1 MHEFIYNKAYRGLAL
16 STYVDNFGIA
26 FFNIVFIIYA
36 AQLPYKTLAVS
47 LVSFATIFPTIL
59 QFLTGY
65 FADRAQFKLRS
76 MMWSK
81 WVQAVLFILL
91 AVMIQRDASLLS
103 FIIFIIINIL
113 SDLMGEFSNGL
124 EISLLKENVVPENL
138 NGAISLS
145 SAVLNLIT
153 IAGQAIGATLIV
165 AWHHNF
171 TLVALLNAAT
181 FVLAYIILWAYRLKI
196 KLPLVV
202 KVGSND
208 ETDDSDSKG
217 NVKSKNGFIQHT
229 IAVFKALQKIE
240 GIIGILVLFFL
251 VNLLASSVMGLI
263 NLSLIDFKT
272 MWLFGNYGAT
282 VAGSAIAFSSGTIAG
297 ALIQDRLNRLELPSL
312 SCLVLICL
320 AVLTGDFLLV
330 HISIV
335 LILSLF
341 AVGYLFGKIGP
352 IFSTFIITNIE
363 QNVLASSV
371 GVLNTMILVG
381 APLGQLIF
389 LGTANLSSDRNAWLI
404 YMVGVTLVFIFALG
418 LHHYSNQFKKGDAN
432 V

>member
-1 MHEFIYNKAYRGLAL
+1 MHEFIHNKAYRGLAL

-65 FADRAQFKLRS
+65 FADRTQFKLRS

-138 NGAISLS
+138 NSAISLS
-145 SAVLNLIT
+145 SAALNLIT

-165 AWHHNF
+165 VWHHNF

-202 KVGSND
+202 KAGPND
-208 ETDDSDSKG
+208 ETVDSDSKG

-240 GIIGILVLFFL
+240 GIIGILILFFL

-389 LGTANLSSDRNAWLI
+389 LGTANISNDRNAWLI
-404 YMVGVTLVFIFALG
+404 YMVGVTLVFIFAVG
-418 LHHYSNQFKKGDAN
+418 LDYYSHQFKKGDAN